1 MFAYTY
7 GQARDMQSVGS
18 TVQANIATVA
28 GQNYLNLHTATT
40 ICVIDLWEVLITG
53 SNMAENSAGPLCFH

>member
-1 MFAYTY
+1 MIAYTY

-28 GQNYLNLHTATT
+28 GQNYLSSSYGDN
-40 ICVIDLWEVLITG
+40 DLRHRTYG
-53 SNMAENSAGPLCFH
+53 RC